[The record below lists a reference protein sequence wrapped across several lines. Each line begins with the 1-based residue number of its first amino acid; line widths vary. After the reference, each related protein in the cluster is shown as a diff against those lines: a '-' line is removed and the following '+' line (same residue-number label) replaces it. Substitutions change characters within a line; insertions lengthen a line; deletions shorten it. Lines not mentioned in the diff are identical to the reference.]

1 MRILLCALVLTLGGT
16 AGASAGSLQP
26 SHSQSVV
33 LGGVRGN
40 AYYTVEDD
48 GEYRVVV
55 TVAADETASPI
66 RFVALLA
73 PNQKVTLAVPGAA
86 GGQGALLEILRQGDD
101 VVVTPPHLAT
111 D

>member
-26 SHSQSVV
+26 SPSPNV
-33 LGGVRGN
+33 LLAGVRGK
-40 AYYTVEDD
+40 AYYPVGGAGAD
-48 GEYRVVV
+48 RAVV
-55 TVAADETASPI
+55 TVAADETTSPI

-73 PNQKVTLAVPGAA
+73 PNQKVTLSVPGAT
-86 GGQGALLEILRQGDD
+86 GGEGAMLEIVRQGDA